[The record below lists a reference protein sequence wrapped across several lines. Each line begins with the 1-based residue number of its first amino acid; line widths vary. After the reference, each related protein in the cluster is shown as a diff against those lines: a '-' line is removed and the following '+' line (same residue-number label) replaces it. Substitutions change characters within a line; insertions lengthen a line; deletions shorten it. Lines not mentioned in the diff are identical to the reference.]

1 MLNARMGAAL
11 VALTMLVPATLQAQ
25 RGSGPRMGRMGG
37 GNPVAPLIDMRREL
51 NLSGRQLAQLDSI
64 ERSLIQRNELV
75 RERLRTRLDSVRPR
89 MRGASEDEIARYRA
103 EGDSMRALR
112 QVIARNDS
120 VARSAAMAV
129 LSDSQRVRVR
139 ERVAERRGFEAGRRS
154 SMRGQRGMREG
165 RLGVR
170 GPGARMGPEGREMRP
185 RDGMRR
191 PGAFAPRFDGGRRP
205 MPDDRMGPMGR
216 GLRGRGGEP
225 FIDDSLSQ
233 RRRPMDDMGMRPRL
247 RRPPA
252 DSIQ

>member
-1 MLNARMGAAL
+1 MLNARTGAAL
-11 VALTMLVPATLQAQ
+11 VALTILVPAALYAQ
-25 RGSGPRMGRMGG
+25 RGGGPRMGAMGG

-64 ERSLIQRNELV
+64 ERTLLQRNEGV
-75 RERLRTRLDSVRPR
+75 RQRLRTRLDTLRPR
-89 MRGASEDEIARYRA
+89 TRGSSEEEIARYRA

-139 ERVAERRGFEAGRRS
+139 ERAAERRGFEAGRRS
-154 SMRGQRGMREG
+154 TMRGQRLMREG
-165 RLGVR
+165 RPGMR
-170 GPGARMGPEGREMRP
+170 GPGGRIGPEGRGMRP

-216 GLRGRGGEP
+216 GMRGRGGEP
-225 FIDDSLSQ
+225 VPDDSLSQ
-233 RRRPMDDMGMRPRL
+233 RRRPMDDMGTRPRF
-247 RRPPA
+247 RRPPT
-252 DSIQ
+252 DSTR